1 MFVNILLHVKQ
12 QHHPQAI
19 HSHRDGGVAKRNTT
33 RDVMAVSVR
42 VRVSGTCAHVHV
54 YMYMYI

>member
-42 VRVSGTCAHVHV
+42 VCVRVHVHV
-54 YMYMYI
+54 HMKME